1 MPRHVRKKRVFRRE
15 PEPELFPSSLESQ
28 VGEFVVRLRQIAEEV
43 AGPRL
48 RTLYPAQ
55 GGIPYDPVGLF
66 CVLVFGLMR
75 RTSSSREL
83 EDRVRYDLRFQFLMR
98 SQTPDHTTLNRF
110 RKLLGSALEEIS
122 VAVLSKARAQGLV
135 NARNVAIDG
144 TKIEAN
150 TSQWRKMVQSSD
162 EEDAHADPDAR
173 LMKHR
178 RTGTLRGF
186 NAQVAVDMDGE
197 GFILASHVSAKA
209 KDSEEMKTHLQNLK
223 EAGQTPE
230 KVVADAGY
238 DSAPNHQALA
248 DEGVMGFVSPHGD
261 YDQFWEL
268 ENGELRCPAGHTPV
282 FQRQSTNDGV
292 LYDNYIVRE
301 CRGCPLKSA
310 CQVKKHKTISARAGY
325 DPAVRVAN
333 AHRSS
338 TEAGGDLRKKRAPTV
353 ERVFGH
359 LKANRG
365 LLRFK
370 RRGLAAVTA
379 EFRTICLAY
388 NLEKLLRALRALLFS
403 YLRLTQGTKP
413 AKQHLS

>member
-1 MPRHVRKKRVFRRE
+1 MPRHVRNKRVFRRE

-28 VGEFVVRLRQIAEEV
+28 VGEFVVRLRQIVEVV

-48 RTLYPAQ
+48 RSLYKPQ

-83 EDRVRYDLRFQFLMR
+83 EDRVRYDLRFQFLMH
-98 SQTPDHTTLNRF
+98 SQTPDHTTISRF
-110 RKLLGSALEEIS
+110 RNLLGEALEEIS
-122 VAVLSKARAQGLV
+122 LAVLAKAKADGLIS
-135 NARNVAIDG
+135 ARNVAIDG

-150 TSQWRKMVQSSD
+150 TSQWKRMVKD
-162 EEDAHADPDAR
+162 ANEEDAHADPDAR

-186 NAQVAVDMDGE
+186 NAQIAVDMDGE
-197 GFILASHVSAKA
+197 GFILANHVSNKA
-209 KDSEEMKTHLQNLK
+209 KDSEEMETHLQNLP
-223 EAGQTPE
+223 ETPE

-261 YDQFWEL
+261 YDEFWDIQD
-268 ENGELRCPAGHTPV
+268 GQLRCPAGHIPV
-282 FQRQSTNDGV
+282 LTSQHPIKGV
-292 LYDNYIVRE
+292 LYDNYSVTS
-301 CRGCPLKSA
+301 CRSCPLKTA
-310 CQVKKHKTISARAGY
+310 CNIQTRKTISARAGF

-333 AHRSS
+333 SHRTT
-338 TEAGGDLRKKRAPTV
+338 TEEGRNLRIKRGPTV

-365 LLRFK
+365 LTRFK
-370 RRGLAAVTA
+370 RRGLASVTS
-379 EFRTICLAY
+379 EFRLICLSY
-388 NLEKLLRALRALLFS
+388 NLEKLLRALQTLLFT
-403 YLRLTQGTKP
+403 LFRLAQGRKLTVTT
-413 AKQHLS
+413 LM